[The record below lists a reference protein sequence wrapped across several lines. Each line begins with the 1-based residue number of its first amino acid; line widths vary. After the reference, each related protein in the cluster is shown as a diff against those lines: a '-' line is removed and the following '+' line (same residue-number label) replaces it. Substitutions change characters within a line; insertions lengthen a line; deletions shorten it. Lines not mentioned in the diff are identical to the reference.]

1 MRVRTGLESSRRQ
14 VPSVLV
20 FLVGIHIHADS
31 RCNASFPPP
40 VHCVSMHSVHSSTP
54 SSPIRR
60 LQAYNLVVYCRAL
73 RRYFLPLA
81 PSKGLL
87 FFFYFHFDNR
97 IYPFTT
103 QSFPFFRRISDPA
116 DEVSTHLAPPL
127 MPSLLGC
134 YHTMW
139 SALLPSSASICVDCC
154 YHLSAYLLYPM
165 MLLCTLR
172 IT

>member
-1 MRVRTGLESSRRQ
+1 MQTVAVTRLSLPLFTV
-14 VPSVLV
+14 
-20 FLVGIHIHADS
+20 S
-31 RCNASFPPP
+31 RCTVFIVAPPAVP
-40 VHCVSMHSVHSSTP
+40 YEG
-54 SSPIRR
+54 
-60 LQAYNLVVYCRAL
+60 YNLVVYCRAL